1 MCKTEYSESC
11 ILNFNI
17 TDVLFKYYL
26 DNNLSYNLIN
36 GIRLPLELTQDG
48 KANSL
53 TSLTSLT
60 YICFNY
66 YENKVEIVSFKTDV
80 VDDIQE

>member
-36 GIRLPLELTQDG
+36 GIRLPLELTLDG
-48 KANSL
+48 KAN
-53 TSLTSLT
+53 SLTSLT

-66 YENKVEIVSFKTDV
+66 YENKVEIVSYKTDV